1 VDAKYQFMNVEDIV
15 GTLSD
20 AMIVRLVKTYAE
32 RLDGDTGP
40 MSTEAW
46 HLCTNDSVTRALQR
60 RGLTEFKTFK
70 GEVTEFEEDWRLLSD
85 WGVKVT
91 AFVVEK
97 YEITWGPKR

>member
-1 VDAKYQFMNVEDIV
+1 MKTEIEEIA

-20 AMIVRLVKTYAE
+20 AMIVRLVWAYAE

-46 HLCTNDSVTRALQR
+46 YLAHSDSVNRALER
-60 RGLTEFKTFK
+60 RGLVENRASA
-70 GEVTEFEEDWRLLSD
+70 DWPWRLLSD
-85 WGVKVT
+85 RGVEV
-91 AFVVEK
+91 AAYVVEK